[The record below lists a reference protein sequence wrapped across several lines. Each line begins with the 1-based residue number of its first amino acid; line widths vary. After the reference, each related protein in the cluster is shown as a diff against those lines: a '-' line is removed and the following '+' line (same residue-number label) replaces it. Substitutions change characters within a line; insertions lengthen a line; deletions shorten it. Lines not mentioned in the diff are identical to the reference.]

1 MTASGEVVLCCY
13 CFAFLLCCVALS
25 LYISISLVELSCTS
39 LSLEFGVIGG
49 LVIPVYSFMLSL
61 SSLVYQV
68 EMLCFALICICDSAQ
83 PAELP
88 R

>member
-1 MTASGEVVLCCY
+1 MYMYMLQVK
-13 CFAFLLCCVALS
+13 LCCVVIALPFCCVVF
-25 LYISISLVELSCTS
+25 ISISLVELSCTS

-49 LVIPVYSFMLSL
+49 LVTPVYSFMLSL
-61 SSLVYQV
+61 SSPVYQV

>member
-1 MTASGEVVLCCY
+1 MFLLLCLSVVLCC
-13 CFAFLLCCVALS
+13 FVF
-25 LYISISLVELSCTS
+25 ISIAVVELSCTS

-49 LVIPVYSFMLSL
+49 LVTPVYSFMLSL
-61 SSLVYQV
+61 SSPVYQV
-68 EMLCFALICICDSAQ
+68 EMLCFALICICGSAQ